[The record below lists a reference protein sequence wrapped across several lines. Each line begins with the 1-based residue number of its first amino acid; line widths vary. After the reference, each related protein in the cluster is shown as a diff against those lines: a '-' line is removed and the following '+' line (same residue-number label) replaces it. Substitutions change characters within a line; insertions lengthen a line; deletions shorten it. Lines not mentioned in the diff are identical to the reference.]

1 MSLEANSFEEVFDK
15 LRSQT
20 RSLAHIVKRAVILC
34 FILVFRI
41 SSVVCNGGLVV
52 AVRKLSKRWYRNFFS
67 VSNWAAADGWSVYW
81 RQCQFFLLMPGVLM
95 VQK

>member
-1 MSLEANSFEEVFDK
+1 MEEVFDK

-20 RSLAHIVKRAVILC
+20 RSLAHIVKRDVILC

-67 VSNWAAADGWSVYW
+67 VSNCAAGRWMV
-81 RQCQFFLLMPGVLM
+81 GVLEA
-95 VQK
+95 VPILPVDARSIDGAEVTI